1 MLSWQGQG
9 GRLTCATLRELP
21 RKLLRQLPGVSARL
35 QRLQLQLQM
44 QVSAV
49 QANTAVLAPWHLT
62 TCGWTFGLEVLCPKL
77 TSRVALWS
85 THSPCLLTLVGYIC
99 CWCSIQRG
107 LHHDPVALCDLE
119 VSAVATSRLMWQA

>member
-9 GRLTCATLRELP
+9 GRLTSAALRELP

-49 QANTAVLAPWHLT
+49 QATTAVLTPWHLT
-62 TCGWTFGLEVLCPKL
+62 ICGWTFGLE
-77 TSRVALWS
+77 
-85 THSPCLLTLVGYIC
+85 LL
-99 CWCSIQRG
+99 
-107 LHHDPVALCDLE
+107 
-119 VSAVATSRLMWQA
+119 